1 MAHRSTASGR
11 PGLAPVILSIRHRPP
26 LADQIMP
33 ATAAGTALFRRCFFF
48 RLLLLF
54 FSISKIGDGAGL
66 AGPHKFLGD

>member
-1 MAHRSTASGR
+1 MDGIRPARLGAHNFKHTSPPTACRSDHASNGR
-11 PGLAPVILSIRHRPP
+11 RHRP
-26 LADQIMP
+26 IP
-33 ATAAGTALFRRCFFF
+33 AVFFF